1 MIYDILCNV
10 SREKKLP
17 PNWQKGFL
25 IMVKLDK
32 RRKYYLI
39 LDCETAT
46 LPYASNY
53 AKEPEKKKKI
63 AIAKPLI
70 YDLGWSIVDRKGNV
84 YRRKNFLITE
94 IFSVPSVFN
103 TAYFSNKRP
112 IYLEKLRK
120 GEITLT
126 DWNSAIEE
134 LENDLAVVESV
145 GAYNSMFDYKKAIP
159 FTEEYIKNLYSS
171 DYQKWEEFQNAVC
184 ENIANG
190 ETYENKKDFDGE
202 NFILRDKT
210 YPLFDIWGLACRYL
224 LNNDDYKQMCLDNEW
239 KTASGKYFSTT
250 AEIAFR
256 YLTKN
261 MEFIESHTA
270 IDDVDIESQIFAKI
284 IEKKLSNLEIGLIYF
299 PFRELGSVT
308 QFEIQKELNGEW

>member
-1 MIYDILCNV
+1 MN
-10 SREKKLP
+10 
-17 PNWQKGFL
+17 
-25 IMVKLDK
+25 KLDR
-32 RRKYYLI
+32 RRKYYLV

-46 LPYASNY
+46 LPYATKYNDNP
-53 AKEPEKKKKI
+53 KQKQKI

-70 YDLGWSIVDRKGNV
+70 YDLGWSIVDRQGRV

-103 TAYFSNKRP
+103 TAYYSHKRP
-112 IYLEKLRK
+112 IYIEKLRK

-159 FTEEYIKNLYSS
+159 FTEEYIKNLYSPN
-171 DYQKWEEFQNAVC
+171 YKQWEEFQNAVC

-190 ETYENKKDFDGE
+190 TTYENTKGFDGQ

-210 YPLFDIWGLACRYL
+210 YPMFDIWGLACRYF
-224 LNNDDYKQMCLDNEW
+224 LNNDEYKQMCLDNEW
-239 KTASGKYFSTT
+239 KTASGKYFKTS
-250 AEIAFR
+250 AETAFR
-256 YLTKN
+256 YLSKD

-270 IDDVDIESQIFAKI
+270 IDDVDIEAQIFSTI
-284 IEKKLSNLEIGLIYF
+284 IKKSLKNLEIGLIYF
-299 PFRELGSVT
+299 PFRELGTVEM
-308 QFEIQKELNGEW
+308 FELEKELNGE